1 MSKGKANVIFTV
13 LMEKFGNT
21 TAEKIRK
28 KLEWGYTGIENRSD
42 IPDSEKVSRIINV
55 TASVCAGVAVQ
66 PIPFADVFVLTPIQ
80 AYMGTRIAAIRGVP
94 VTENDALT
102 TVKELLG
109 VVGLG
114 YLAQQLAIGAYKTG
128 LPGFAGFTTIPL
140 VFGLTYGIGR
150 VMDAYF
156 TGKAKGEFLNPE
168 ELKEIWEK
176 GRREGK
182 SSAKE
187 EAKESAGKTRASESV
202 VNFVRT
208 NFDEVAIIASFQS
221 IRDGLGTAE
230 ADQAVLAA
238 FKRYSKDTQDMDSV
252 RDYLNVMSDDQIGG
266 VVSNVKGILH
276 EMEFVRVENSDGDS
290 VTAAMF
296 PETNHKGFD
305 VVLTDEKTGESWET
319 QMKTTDSADYVQE
332 WMGKYPDGEILVSEE
347 MAAELNLPSSGFS
360 NEEITARVETFV
372 DSLVS
377 TDADASVWGL
387 FPTLTLLSVSLV
399 VIELYR
405 RLRSD
410 EITREQFRSMSLR
423 ATGVKAGKF
432 GILLAALSIPGLNV
446 VVGAGLVAKVIYS
459 LTSFRFLSGSQV
471 LKEKSI

>member
-1 MSKGKANVIFTV
+1 
-13 LMEKFGNT
+13 MEKSEDT
-21 TAEKIRK
+21 TAEKLK
-28 KLEWGYTGIENRSD
+28 KTLEREYIGIENRSD
-42 IPDSEKVSRIINV
+42 IPYDEKVSRIIKI

-66 PIPFADVFVLTPIQ
+66 PIPFADVIVLTPIQ
-80 AYMGTRIAAIRGVP
+80 AYMGTRIAAVRGVP
-94 VTENDALT
+94 VTENDAVET
-102 TVKELLG
+102 IKQISG
-109 VVGLG
+109 AIGLG
-114 YLAQQLAIGAYKTG
+114 LLAQQLAIGAYKTG
-128 LPGFAGFTTIPL
+128 LPFLGGFMTIPL

-156 TGKAKGEFLNPE
+156 TGKAKGELLKPE
-168 ELKEIWEK
+168 ELKEIWKK
-176 GRREGK
+176 GKREGK
-182 SSAKE
+182 SSAE
-187 EAKESAGKTRASESV
+187 EEVKESAEKTGASESV
-202 VNFVRT
+202 VNFVRS

-238 FKRYSKDTQDMDSV
+238 FKRYSKETQNVDSV
-252 RDYLNVMSDDQIGG
+252 RDYLNGMSDDQIGG

-319 QMKTTDSADYVQE
+319 QLKTTDSADYVQE
-332 WMGKYPDGEILVSEE
+332 WMGKYPHGEILVSEE
-347 MAAELNLPSSGFS
+347 IASELNLSSSGFS
-360 NEEITARVETFV
+360 NEELTVRVETFV
-372 DSLVS
+372 DGLVS

-387 FPTLTLLSVSLV
+387 FSTLTLLSVSLV

-405 RLRSD
+405 RFRSG
-410 EITREQFRSMSLR
+410 EITQDQFRSMSLR

-432 GILLAALSIPGLNV
+432 GILLAALSIPVLNV
-446 VVGAGLVAKVIYS
+446 FVGAALVAKVIYS
-459 LTSFRFLSGSQV
+459 LTSFKFFTGDRIP
-471 LKEKSI
+471 KEQNI

>member
-1 MSKGKANVIFTV
+1 
-13 LMEKFGNT
+13 MEKSENT
-21 TAEKIRK
+21 TAEKLK
-28 KLEWGYTGIENRSD
+28 KTLEREYIGIENRSD
-42 IPDSEKVSRIINV
+42 IPDDEKVSRIIKI

-80 AYMGTRIAAIRGVP
+80 AYMGTRIAAVRGVP
-94 VTENDALT
+94 VTENDAVDT
-102 TVKELLG
+102 IKQISG
-109 VVGLG
+109 AVGLG
-114 YLAQQLAIGAYKTG
+114 LLAQQIAIGAYKTG
-128 LPGFAGFTTIPL
+128 LPFLGGFMTIPL

-156 TGKAKGEFLNPE
+156 TGKAKGEMLNPE
-168 ELKEIWEK
+168 ELKEIWKK
-176 GRREGK
+176 GKREGK
-182 SSAKE
+182 SSAE
-187 EAKESAGKTRASESV
+187 EEEVKKIAEKTRASESV

-238 FKRYSKDTQDMDSV
+238 FKRYSKETQDVDSV
-252 RDYLNVMSDDQIGG
+252 RDYLDGMSDDQIGG
-266 VVSNVKGILH
+266 VVSNIKGILH

-319 QMKTTDSADYVQE
+319 QLKTTDSADYVQE

-372 DSLVS
+372 DRLVS

-410 EITREQFRSMSLR
+410 EITQEQFRSMSLR

-459 LTSFRFLSGSQV
+459 LTSFKFLSGSQV